1 MKKHQNLY
9 ILGAVLVLV
18 GGYMYMAKNKAK
30 ETSVAPPMVAEDNA
44 TPTTPAPTP
53 ATTGTTLTGASQV
66 IDSIKNLIAEIK
78 TKSQNAV
85 KPITNAVV

>member
-18 GGYMYMAKNKAK
+18 GGYMYMAKSKAK
-30 ETSVAPPMVAEDNA
+30 QSTIEPPMVAEDNS
-44 TPTTPAPTP
+44 TPTTPAPT
-53 ATTGTTLTGASQV
+53 GNTLSGASQV
-66 IDSIKNLIAEIK
+66 IDSIKGLIQEIK

-85 KPITNAVV
+85 KPITNVVV

>member
-9 ILGAVLVLV
+9 ILGAVLVLI
-18 GGYMYMAKNKAK
+18 GGYIYLGKSKAK
-30 ETSVAPPMVAEDNA
+30 QSNVAPPMVAEDNA

-85 KPITNAVV
+85 KPITNSVM

>member
-18 GGYMYMAKNKAK
+18 GGYMYMTKKQK
-30 ETSVAPPMVAEDNA
+30 ENNVAPPMVAED
-44 TPTTPAPTP
+44 TTSTTTTPSTP

-66 IDSIKNLIAEIK
+66 IDSLKGLLAEIK
-78 TKSQNAV
+78 NKSQNAV
-85 KPITNAVV
+85 KPITQTIV

>member
-30 ETSVAPPMVAEDNA
+30 KTNIAPPMVAEDNA
-44 TPTTPAPTP
+44 TPTTPAP
-53 ATTGTTLTGASQV
+53 AQNGNTLSGASQV
-66 IDSIKNLIAEIK
+66 IDSIKGLIVEIK

-85 KPITNAVV
+85 KPITQTVM